1 MTTTFGSLTVP
12 SHNGFRVI
20 MGIGSAASLAALL
33 LAAFLPGRR
42 APVDAGVPAAANEAA
57 GARS

>member
-1 MTTTFGSLTVP
+1 
-12 SHNGFRVI
+12 VI

-42 APVDAGVPAAANEAA
+42 VPADVGVPAAASAGA
-57 GARS
+57 GARR

>member
-1 MTTTFGSLTVP
+1 MTTMFGSLAVP

-20 MGIGSAASLAALL
+20 MGIGSAAALAALA

-42 APVDAGVPAAANEAA
+42 PAVGAGVPAAASAGA
-57 GARS
+57 GAR